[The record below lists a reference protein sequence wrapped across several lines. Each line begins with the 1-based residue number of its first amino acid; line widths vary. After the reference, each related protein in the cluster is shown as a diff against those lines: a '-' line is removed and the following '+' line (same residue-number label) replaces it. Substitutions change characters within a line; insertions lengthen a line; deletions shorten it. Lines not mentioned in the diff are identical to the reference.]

1 MNLRREQA
9 HIDCEFIDLVT
20 QYAGEKSWDEKVDQF
35 QNLLERRREC
45 DTYLDTLALRQY
57 EETYRQNSYRLPF
70 RLSEFNDVIARHI
83 FDTIKV
89 LDSDRLLITFKSGEQ
104 IEIDLSVEKA
114 V

>member
-1 MNLRREQA
+1 MDMGTSTKN
-9 HIDCEFIDLVT
+9 
-20 QYAGEKSWDEKVDQF
+20 
-35 QNLLERRREC
+35 
-45 DTYLDTLALRQY
+45 
-57 EETYRQNSYRLPF
+57 RLPF